1 MHTGAL
7 SWQQHTRDYQ
17 RRGVTSTDGGVQPQ
31 YTLVCTCRKSKSC
44 NFVDSDRNFAKCIN
58 MRSCC
63 NTGFLVCVSYEYN
76 FQLSS
81 FLLNINKTHL
91 SDYSRL

>member
-17 RRGVTSTDGGVQPQ
+17 RRGVTSTDGGVLQ
-31 YTLVCTCRKSKSC
+31 YTLVLVGNLSLVTLQNVLNIRP
-44 NFVDSDRNFAKCIN
+44 
-58 MRSCC
+58 CC
-63 NTGFLVCVSYEYN
+63 NTGFLVCVSYEFS

-81 FLLNINKTHL
+81 FQLNINKTPL